1 MLADL
6 AQGRPKDSRLF
17 AIPSSIPGV
26 IALEAPNRER
36 SMGRLTPK
44 CSHQSKFALRLAL
57 NVCLASA
64 ILLTA
69 SGLAQAKDLIVRY
82 DQSQLLRLPRA
93 ISQIII
99 GNPSIAD
106 ASVQASNLLVVTGK
120 TFGVTNIIALDKQG
134 NVIQDQRVIVQR
146 DNARMVNL
154 HKGSQRQSFT
164 CAPECTPTVT
174 IGDDTEYFAMI
185 AGHAQKKTSFS
196 AGQSEGDDTGGG
208 GGQ

>member
-1 MLADL
+1 M
-6 AQGRPKDSRLF
+6 GRPF
-17 AIPSSIPGV
+17 AK
-26 IALEAPNRER
+26 R
-36 SMGRLTPK
+36 SP
-44 CSHQSKFALRLAL
+44 QSKFAWRCAV

-64 ILLTA
+64 TLLMAT
-69 SGLAQAKDLIVRY
+69 GLAHAADLIVRY

-146 DNARMVNL
+146 DTRRMVHL

-164 CAPECTPTVT
+164 CAPDCTPTVT
-174 IGDDTEYFAMI
+174 IGDDSEYFKMI
-185 AGHAQKKTSFS
+185 AEHAKKKTAFS
-196 AGQSEGDDTGGG
+196 AKESDGTADAGQ
-208 GGQ
+208 